1 MARPRPRPFAVLAT
15 AATFA
20 AQLAAQH
27 DTAADPSTQ
36 PMYVAPRS
44 DEAQKQ
50 IAGFQLPPGWTC
62 TLAAAE
68 PDLCNVVAFAFD
80 GTGTC
85 YVAETFRINDG
96 VPDTR
101 NFMQWK
107 DEDLACLTVADRVR
121 KYDKHVAGKLA
132 HYARHSERVRR
143 LVDRDGDG
151 VYDSATVFADGF
163 AELAD
168 GVASGV
174 LPVGGDLWFTNIPKL
189 WRLRDSNGD
198 GVADERTAVH
208 DGYGVHSSLIGHD
221 LHGLIVGPDRRLYF
235 SIGDRGFHIQQG
247 DRTLA
252 YPHEGAVLRCELDG
266 SHLEVV
272 HRGLRNPQELA
283 FDDFGDLFTG
293 DNNSDGGDKARLVQ
307 ILPGADSGWR
317 IGYQWLSDRGT
328 WNRDRLW
335 EPRHPGQ
342 PTWIV
347 PPIANF
353 ADGPSGFVYDVGSLP
368 ERFRGCFLLCDFR
381 GGASYS
387 GVHALRLLPS
397 GAGHVL
403 ASSERLLWNALVT
416 DVDFAPDGSVCVL
429 DWVSGWN
436 KTGKGRIYR
445 LRHGGLQSSAQNHG
459 APANDAA
466 AWLARDLAKESV
478 DTLRTLLAHPDRRV
492 RQEAQ
497 FALVDQAA
505 KDPGV
510 VAMLDTLA
518 ADRDQP
524 RARRHAIQALGI
536 LGRRDVA
543 AGKSLPKLLD
553 DGDAEVRALT
563 CRVLGD
569 VHVDKGKARLI
580 ERLKDGHPRVVREAA
595 LAIARYG
602 DEKPAAAADL
612 LEVARQNDDHDA
624 VLRHAVVFALATPGA
639 RDALV
644 AGLGDASVAV
654 RRACLLAL
662 ARLGDGEIGK
672 LLADP
677 DADLRRDA
685 AHVIYEFPVPA
696 AMQALARL
704 CYDDVSD
711 GEAIDWRAINACRML
726 GQTEH
731 GEALVHT
738 ATRRDQP
745 IATRLEALAVLGE
758 WMAPHGQCRVT
769 GNWRPAVHENP
780 HVVAQNYLS
789 ALPDLLADGP
799 VAGAA
804 ARAAAQLG
812 LKQAGPQ
819 LASLLGSTQSPPD
832 ARLDALE
839 ALAKLDAP
847 ELVPALAAIDG
858 KAPTKLRQRAVSLL
872 SKAAPEHAVPL
883 LGSLLQNA
891 NVGEKQA
898 ALQALG
904 DLRHPAAVAVLQ
916 QCFDRLDKGEFGA
929 VLHLDLFEAAAK
941 HDDAA
946 LRARLVKREQQDGQS
961 GPLGAWLACREG
973 GDSKAGRAVFHDLEA
988 TRCTR
993 CHSLGGTGGNA
1004 GPMLDGIGKKL
1015 TRDQLLEALITPSAR
1030 IAEGFGTVTLET
1042 KDGDTFVGVVTKEQ
1056 NGKVTI
1062 VSASGESNDV
1072 PSADISKRTPMAAS
1086 AMPPMGGALNRRQ
1099 IRDLIEFLSKQQKG

>member
-1 MARPRPRPFAVLAT
+1 MARPRPRPYAILAV

-27 DTAADPSTQ
+27 DTAADPSKQ

-80 GTGTC
+80 GHGTC

-101 NFMQWK
+101 SFMQWK

-121 KYDKHVAGKLA
+121 KYEKHVADKLA
-132 HYARHSERVRR
+132 HYARYSERVRR

-151 VYDSATVFADGF
+151 VYDGSTVFADGF

-174 LPVGGDLWFTNIPKL
+174 LPVGGDVWFTNIPKL
-189 WRLRDSNGD
+189 WRLRDTNGD

-235 SIGDRGFHIQQG
+235 SIGDRGLHVQQR

-266 SHLEVV
+266 SELEVV

-342 PTWIV
+342 PAWIV

-381 GGASYS
+381 GGAGYS
-387 GVHALRLLPS
+387 GVHALRFAQS

-445 LRHGGLQSSAQNHG
+445 LRHGAPNNG
-459 APANDAA
+459 APTDDAA
-466 AWLARDLAKESV
+466 AWLARDLAKVNV
-478 DTLRTLLAHPDRRV
+478 DTLRTLLAHQDRRV

-497 FALVDQAA
+497 FALVDKATGDASLVAELA
-505 KDPGV
+505 K
-510 VAMLDTLA
+510 LA

-553 DGDAEVRALT
+553 DGDADVRALA
-563 CRVLGD
+563 CRMLGD

-580 ERLKDGHPRVVREAA
+580 ERLKDGNPRVVREAA
-595 LAIARYG
+595 LAIATYG
-602 DEKPAAAADL
+602 DEQPAAAADL
-612 LEVARQNDDHDA
+612 LEAARQNDDHDA
-624 VLRHAVVFALATPGA
+624 VLRHALVFALATPGA

-644 AGLGDASVAV
+644 QNLGDPSVAV
-654 RRACLLAL
+654 RRAGLLAL
-662 ARLGDGEIGK
+662 ARLGDGEVAR
-672 LLADP
+672 LLDDS
-677 DADLRRDA
+677 DAGLRGDA
-685 AHVIYEFPVPA
+685 ARVIYEFPVNA
-696 AMQALARL
+696 AMQALARR
-704 CYDDVSD
+704 CYDDATD
-711 GEAIDWRAINACRML
+711 GEAIDWRAINACRVL

-738 ATRRDQP
+738 ATRGNHA

-758 WMAPHGQCRVT
+758 WQAPHGQCRVT
-769 GNWRPAVHENP
+769 GNWRPTVHENP
-780 HVVAQNYLS
+780 QVVAQNFLS
-789 ALPDLLADGP
+789 SLPALLADGP

-819 LASLLGSTQSPPD
+819 LATLLASTQAPPD

-847 ELVPALAAIDG
+847 ELIPALSAIDG

-872 SKAAPEHAVPL
+872 SKTAPEHAVPL
-883 LGSLLQNA
+883 LASLLQNA
-891 NVGEKQA
+891 TVGEKQA

-904 DLRHPAAVAVLQ
+904 DLRHPTAVAVLQ
-916 QCFDRLDKGEFGA
+916 QCFDRLDQGEFGA

-946 LRARLVKREQQDGQS
+946 LRARLQQREQKDGAT

-973 GDSKAGRAVFHDLEA
+973 GDQKAGRAVFHDLEA

-993 CHSLGGTGGNA
+993 CHNLGGTGGNA
-1004 GPMLDGIGKKL
+1004 GPALDGIGKKL
-1015 TRDQLLEALITPSAR
+1015 NRDQLLEALITPSAR
-1030 IAEGFGTVTLET
+1030 IAEGFGTVMLET
-1042 KDGDTFVGVVTKEQ
+1042 KDGDTFVGVVAKEQ
-1056 NGKVTI
+1056 DGKVTI
-1062 VSASGESNDV
+1062 VSASGESSDV

-1086 AMPPMGGALNRRQ
+1086 AMPPMGGPLNRRQ